1 MLKKSM
7 FRQLLIT
14 TTLGLVCVL
23 FCLQSWANVSISS
36 RRINVDYEQG
46 TTNFIVTSRQA
57 TSQECNISLTHNS
70 FDEAGHMSHYTGKD
84 LPPYAADD
92 LIRYSPK
99 TFELPANRKQTV
111 RFTLRRKPNTPAMEH
126 RAYVVLACSGKVF
139 DQPTA
144 ADNNAPRFTIQPILK
159 HSIPLIVRPQKLQ
172 VAVNF
177 DNIRIENNT
186 LSFDLNRLGERSVYG
201 NVEVI
206 NKDNN
211 EIISTSASLVMYIET
226 TSKSFNM
233 VLPQSI
239 QTEDLVLRF
248 KEDANFGGDLDVTWS
263 GGINL

>member
-1 MLKKSM
+1 
-7 FRQLLIT
+7 
-14 TTLGLVCVL
+14 
-23 FCLQSWANVSISS
+23 
-36 RRINVDYEQG
+36 
-46 TTNFIVTSRQA
+46 
-57 TSQECNISLTHNS
+57 
-70 FDEAGHMSHYTGKD
+70 
-84 LPPYAADD
+84 
-92 LIRYSPK
+92 
-99 TFELPANRKQTV
+99 
-111 RFTLRRKPNTPAMEH
+111 
-126 RAYVVLACSGKVF
+126 
-139 DQPTA
+139 
-144 ADNNAPRFTIQPILK
+144 
-159 HSIPLIVRPQKLQ
+159 VRPQKLQ